1 VYVISSKVADM
12 AGKWVGWMGLNWT
25 RRSSIAWVVAIHE
38 VAKWKPS
45 QPLL

>member
-1 VYVISSKVADM
+1 MYVISSEVADM

-25 RRSSIAWVVAIHE
+25 RRSSIARVVYIDE
-38 VAKWKPS
+38 VAKCKPS

>member
-1 VYVISSKVADM
+1 
-12 AGKWVGWMGLNWT
+12 MGGMDGVELDPQVT
-25 RRSSIAWVVAIHE
+25 SIARVVAIHE